1 MKKLLAVL
9 LLCLL
14 PACALAEAP
23 PAGAVL
29 LPRVVD
35 NPLFLPDGRIV
46 LLPARE
52 DGSNILPRDEVR
64 CLDAQGH
71 LLWACP
77 IPPSNHPWG
86 GARLLADGRIALVSQ
101 RVEGGRLL
109 DIIAADGG
117 SLISVPLPDDLKP
130 LIPAGDRVY
139 GTLQGEEYVLYEIGL
154 DGQVQ
159 RSMLHATGPNDLL
172 LWAWPRSNGHML
184 HVIGKL
190 SDAPELDRR
199 TGSQALVYLEAD
211 GTTSRRAVLWD
222 VGFLDGFGRDAT
234 PNHMGGLTALVTKDH
249 NNTAT
254 IWVYNYDAA
263 GADPRWQWSYT
274 LDAYSATPQ
283 LIDQRADSGYTIW
296 GSGMQNELANSGFVF
311 RLDIDALGNVQA
323 LMTRRCTGGW
333 MVRYLNGQ
341 PWVYHNWAP
350 QAWVAP
356 FDSLPETNV
365 PLLSGSVTV
374 ADSDVVLPEV
384 GISFALSRGFVQD
397 TLRFVTP

>member
-1 MKKLLAVL
+1 
-9 LLCLL
+9 
-14 PACALAEAP
+14 
-23 PAGAVL
+23 
-29 LPRVVD
+29 
-35 NPLFLPDGRIV
+35 
-46 LLPARE
+46 
-52 DGSNILPRDEVR
+52 
-64 CLDAQGH
+64 
-71 LLWACP
+71 
-77 IPPSNHPWG
+77 
-86 GARLLADGRIALVSQ
+86 
-101 RVEGGRLL
+101 
-109 DIIAADGG
+109 
-117 SLISVPLPDDLKP
+117 
-130 LIPAGDRVY
+130 
-139 GTLQGEEYVLYEIGL
+139 
-154 DGQVQ
+154 
-159 RSMLHATGPNDLL
+159 
-172 LWAWPRSNGHML
+172 
-184 HVIGKL
+184 
-190 SDAPELDRR
+190 
-199 TGSQALVYLEAD
+199 VYLEAD

-249 NNTAT
+249 KNTAAF
-254 IWVYNYDAA
+254 WVYNYDAA
-263 GADPRWQWSYT
+263 GADPRRQWSYT

-374 ADSDVVLPEV
+374 ADRDVVLPEV
-384 GISFALSRGFVQD
+384 GISFALPRGFVQD